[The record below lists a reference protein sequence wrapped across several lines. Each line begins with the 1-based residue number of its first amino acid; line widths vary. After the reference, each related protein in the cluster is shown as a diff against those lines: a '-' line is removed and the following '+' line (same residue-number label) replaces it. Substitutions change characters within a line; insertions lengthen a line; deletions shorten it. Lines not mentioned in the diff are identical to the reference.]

1 MTTTTATTTNATAI
15 RNHAKVIYAV
25 HAAIHD
31 TINNAPNTTT
41 KQTISATL
49 IPNNRQL
56 PRAIRTQ
63 LPNTP
68 QEAINTPQEAINTL
82 TEWANSIEEDI
93 NYLYPNGVND
103 SKDPYPHVLTYYK
116 AIINRLQNN

>member
-1 MTTTTATTTNATAI
+1 MTTTTATTATTTTNATAI
-15 RNHAKVIYAV
+15 RNHAKVTYAV

-49 IPNNRQL
+49 TPNNRQL

-63 LPNTP
+63 LP
-68 QEAINTPQEAINTL
+68 NTPQEAINTL

-93 NYLYPNGVND
+93 NYLYPNVVND
-103 SKDPYPHVLTYYK
+103 SKDPYPHLLTYYK

>member
-1 MTTTTATTTNATAI
+1 MTTTTATTATTTTNATAI
-15 RNHAKVIYAV
+15 RNHAKVTYAV

-49 IPNNRQL
+49 TPNNRQL

-68 QEAINTPQEAINTL
+68 QEAINTL
-82 TEWANSIEEDI
+82 TEWVEPLEEDLNAI
-93 NYLYPNGVND
+93 YPNGVND
-103 SKDPYPHVLTYYK
+103 PKDPYPHVLAYYK
-116 AIINRLQNN
+116 EIINRLQNN

>member
-1 MTTTTATTTNATAI
+1 MTTTTATTATTTNATAI
-15 RNHAKVIYAV
+15 HNHAKVTYAV
-25 HAAIHD
+25 HAAIYD

-49 IPNNRQL
+49 TPNNRQL

-63 LPNTP
+63 LP
-68 QEAINTPQEAINTL
+68 NTPQEAINTL

-103 SKDPYPHVLTYYK
+103 PKDPYPHVLTYYK